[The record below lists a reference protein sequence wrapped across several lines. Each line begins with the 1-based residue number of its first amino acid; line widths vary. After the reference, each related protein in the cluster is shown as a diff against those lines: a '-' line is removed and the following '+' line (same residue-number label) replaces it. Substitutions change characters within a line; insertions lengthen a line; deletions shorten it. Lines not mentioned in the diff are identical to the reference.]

1 MQIKEYKLD
10 TEHNGQMYAY
20 DKIYLGIMTVY
31 DHPRYSVYA
40 LGNDRS
46 DFLGY
51 CVTPNVDV
59 AHFNNQQDADAYHD
73 YLENIKQHQV
83 WWIGDGTV
91 ESLRKWN
98 AKETHDFYKSI
109 LSMKMG
115 IKTLEKQK

>member
-10 TEHNGQMYAY
+10 TGYNGQIYSH
-20 DKIYLGIMTVY
+20 DRIYLGIMTVY

-46 DFLGY
+46 DFFGY
-51 CVTPNVDV
+51 HVNPNVNV

-83 WWIGDGTV
+83 WWFGGDTV

-98 AKETHDFYKSI
+98 AKKTQDFYKSI
-109 LSMKMG
+109 LALQIG